1 MSKCLSSIDHSG
13 NRKEREKMEKKNN
26 EGKEDWLEFYKLTI
40 LPLVMWKIHAFLY
53 KKNNVISKK
62 MYITYNYK

>member
-1 MSKCLSSIDHSG
+1 
-13 NRKEREKMEKKNN
+13 MEKKNN